1 VGTGDEKRILCEKA
15 DAMDIFWRELK
26 DTTQAQSSE
35 IRGLKSVLMEAFA
48 WVEEA
53 KSRLQ
58 QLNCPMYVCAKIWS
72 FRDLHLMFIDSFVLK
87 LVIKQHCYYLD
98 CMALMIR

>member
-1 VGTGDEKRILCEKA
+1 
-15 DAMDIFWRELK
+15 M

-35 IRGLKSVLMEAFA
+35 IRGLKSVLIEAFA

-58 QLNCPMYVCAKIWS
+58 QLNCPMYVCTKIWS
-72 FRDLHLMFIDSFVLK
+72 FRDLSLVLIASFVFK
-87 LVIKQHCYYLD
+87 LLFNNIVIIGILWH
-98 CMALMIR
+98 

>member
-1 VGTGDEKRILCEKA
+1 VGTEDEKRILSQKA
-15 DAMDIFWRELK
+15 DAMDVFWRELK

-35 IRGLKSVLMEAFA
+35 IHGLKCVLMEAFA

-58 QLNCPMYVCAKIWS
+58 QLNSPMYVCAETCICCS
-72 FRDLHLMFIDSFVLK
+72 LALLLLRLYGIDDNIVMSMDHLVE
-87 LVIKQHCYYLD
+87 
-98 CMALMIR
+98 